1 MKNSAIVLRV
11 TERPSHNEAI
21 ILPRQGLNVLIL
33 IPQQVWQGTNSPA
46 SEGSGQHNLSAF

>member
-1 MKNSAIVLRV
+1 MKNPAIVLHV
-11 TERPSHNEAI
+11 TEIPSHNEAI

-46 SEGSGQHNLSAF
+46 CKGQWPA